1 MTKAEKNKYWMDCIQ
16 QCRVSGLSD
25 YAWCHQN
32 GISTSSFYYNIKRLR
47 IKASAVPASVAKVV
61 EKQEVVPVHYNE
73 LQETKVVLPKKNS
86 DSVAIRLE
94 YNGIV
99 MAISNDADAAIIK
112 ATLSA
117 LQQLCQV
124 TCPEQPRYTLFQDT
138 LI

>member
-47 IKASAVPASVAKVV
+47 IKASAVPASVTKVV

-117 LQQLCQV
+117 LQQLC
-124 TCPEQPRYTLFQDT
+124 
-138 LI
+138 

>member
-47 IKASAVPASVAKVV
+47 IKASAVPASVTKVV

-112 ATLSA
+112 ATVSA
-117 LQQLCQV
+117 LQQLC
-124 TCPEQPRYTLFQDT
+124 
-138 LI
+138 

>member
-16 QCRVSGLSD
+16 QCRISGLSD

-47 IKASAVPASVAKVV
+47 IKASEVSASVPQAI

-94 YNGIV
+94 YNGII

-112 ATLSA
+112 ATLTA
-117 LQQLCQV
+117 LQQLC
-124 TCPEQPRYTLFQDT
+124 
-138 LI
+138 

>member
-1 MTKAEKNKYWMDCIQ
+1 MTKAEKDKYWMNCIQ
-16 QCRVSGLSD
+16 QCRISGLSD

-47 IKASAVPASVAKVV
+47 IKASEVSASVPQAI
-61 EKQEVVPVHYNE
+61 EKQEVVPVRYNE

-94 YNGIV
+94 YNGII

-112 ATLSA
+112 ATLTA
-117 LQQLCQV
+117 LQQLC
-124 TCPEQPRYTLFQDT
+124 
-138 LI
+138 